1 MSNQPVH
8 LNTTLVKTGGC
19 RKHLYFGH
27 PSEPP
32 TLKELD
38 YLNPGKNQTTIRQH
52 LQQLVGA
59 GILEEAFF

>member
-1 MSNQPVH
+1 M
-8 LNTTLVKTGGC
+8 KTGGC